1 MMRLVLGKD
10 VNVVEYQGI
19 QINSRLNQTTDAGGC
34 VQPAL
39 FTKKSEILENVGE
52 FLSLSCGVHIVLCF
66 DLLVTTQS
74 EAVIGSKL
82 RTFEAVMER
91 RSLNKLSSI
100 MDNPEQ
106 PLHHLLGRQQHTL
119 IQHHNKPV

>member
-1 MMRLVLGKD
+1 MMRLILGKD

-19 QINSRLNQTTDAGGC
+19 QINSRLNRGC

-39 FTKKSEILENVGE
+39 FNILENVGE

-66 DLLVTTQS
+66 GLLVTTQS

-82 RTFEAVMER
+82 GTFEAVMER

>member
-1 MMRLVLGKD
+1 MMRLILGKD

-19 QINSRLNQTTDAGGC
+19 QINNRLNRTTDTGGC

-66 DLLVTTQS
+66 GLLVTTQS

-82 RTFEAVMER
+82 GTFEAVMER
-91 RSLNKLSSI
+91 RSLNKRSSI